1 VSGWLLSTAITLL
14 EGVLKKRIMFYIYDL
29 TIYDL
34 TIEASSG
41 YEDKSRFLY
50 GAKINKFIGILK
62 L

>member
-1 VSGWLLSTAITLL
+1 
-14 EGVLKKRIMFYIYDL
+14 MFYIYDL